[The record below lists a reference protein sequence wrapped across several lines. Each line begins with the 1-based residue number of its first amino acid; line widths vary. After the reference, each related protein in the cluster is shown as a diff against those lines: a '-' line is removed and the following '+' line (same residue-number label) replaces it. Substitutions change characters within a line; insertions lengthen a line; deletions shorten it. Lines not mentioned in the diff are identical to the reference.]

1 VVILCSATEAAGAT
15 GAGEVLLLAL
25 LSIISGGATAWMCTE
40 GARLRAKTEELLR
53 EDELLSEQLRE
64 EDDRRAAEIED
75 GGSTRCPSDSDGTS
89 SVRSFSGSSQG
100 SGSDNDVDG
109 ADRR

>member
-25 LSIISGGATAWMCTE
+25 LSISGGATAWMCTE

-64 EDDRRAAEIED
+64 YDRRAAEIED